1 MLRRYIPRGQAVTE
15 IALVVFYYYKEKNYR
30 EHVILGPFMQFCHC
44 YVGHD
49 FCRVN

>member
-30 EHVILGPFMQFCHC
+30 EHVILVPFSSFVMS
-44 YVGHD
+44 VMT